1 MSNDPQVGYRS
12 VDGLRIRYADSEG
25 SASQRLVLTSPWPES
40 LRAFDR
46 IWPRLSG
53 TARLL
58 AIDLPGFGRSERRA
72 DLLSPAAMGEFLIRI
87 LDEWDISDAHLVC
100 PDVGTPAALFAAAGH
115 PERIRSLVVGGGA
128 TAYPLEVGG
137 ALKDL
142 IEAPD
147 IDAFRSRDPRTLIQG
162 LIAPLGPA
170 APAED
175 VVADYVESNTGDR
188 FAESAR
194 YVRSYPEQLPRLA
207 ELLPR
212 IFTPVQIITGG
223 RDPIVPVG
231 NAEFLHARLPNSR
244 LDVLDAGHLAWEE
257 APGEYGAIIAAW
269 AGGGYLTGSTGMSR
283 T

>member
-1 MSNDPQVGYRS
+1 MSNDPKVGYRS
-12 VDGLRIRYADSEG
+12 VDGLRIRYGDSEG